1 MPVTEVPVTYPH
13 LTIRD
18 GVARIGDT
26 RFKVKYLAAAHHFQ
40 GWNVEE
46 LLRQYPDLTPAE
58 VHAALTYFY
67 DHRDAMLA
75 ELEQEHREHEEGRR
89 RQEPF
94 VQELKER
101 WKAMQEKS
109 RG

>member
-1 MPVTEVPVTYPH
+1 MASTEVTSPPVNYPH
-13 LTIRD
+13 LTVRD

-67 DHRDAMLA
+67 DHRDAILQ
-75 ELEQEHREHEEGRR
+75 ELEDEIRLHKEMARNQPSREELLKRLEAKQGR
-89 RQEPF
+89 
-94 VQELKER
+94 
-101 WKAMQEKS
+101 
-109 RG
+109 